1 MKKVI
6 IFSLIILFFTKT
18 QNVFANNDAFT
29 VDNIEI
35 IGETNVQNYR
45 NKYLRAAFKKGFQKL
60 ITSIIQKENEKE
72 LLSTDFKTV
81 QSLILSYR
89 ILDEKILENKYNLKA
104 SVTFDKNL
112 FSRFLLKKNISYSEV
127 KKLEMVLYPILIND
141 SKFQILS
148 KNKFFSEWN
157 EEKIFENIT
166 FVLPIEN
173 LDDIDFIKT
182 NLLTLEEIDLSR
194 LVDNYEIRN
203 STILIFRYDKKKLN
217 IFLKT
222 KLGDSKKVRRR
233 EFELED
239 LENKEV
245 RQDIIRNLKLYIN
258 ELWKEENLIDISVP
272 SYLTINTKIKDPN
285 ALKKIIGNL
294 EKISLIENYTV
305 EQLNNKSAKIK
316 IKFFGKIKNLQNSF
330 RDNGFELKILHNEW
344 NLNLRS

>member
-1 MKKVI
+1 
-6 IFSLIILFFTKT
+6 
-18 QNVFANNDAFT
+18 
-29 VDNIEI
+29 
-35 IGETNVQNYR
+35 
-45 NKYLRAAFKKGFQKL
+45 
-60 ITSIIQKENEKE
+60 
-72 LLSTDFKTV
+72 
-81 QSLILSYR
+81 
-89 ILDEKILENKYNLKA
+89 
-104 SVTFDKNL
+104 
-112 FSRFLLKKNISYSEV
+112 
-127 KKLEMVLYPILIND
+127 MVLYPILIND

>member
-18 QNVFANNDAFT
+18 QNVFANNNAFT

-89 ILDEKILENKYNLKA
+89 ILDEKISENKYNLKA

-127 KKLEMVLYPILIND
+127 KNLEMVLYPILIND

-203 STILIFRYDKKKLN
+203 STILIFRHDKKKLN
-217 IFLKT
+217 IFLKA
-222 KLGDSKKVRRR
+222 KLGDSKKVKKI

-245 RQDIIRNLKLYIN
+245 RHDIIRNLKLYIN

-272 SYLTINTKIKDPN
+272 SYLTINTKIKDSN
-285 ALKKIIGNL
+285 SLKKIIGNL
-294 EKISLIENYTV
+294 EKISLIENYTI

-330 RDNGFELKILHNEW
+330 KDNGFELKILHNEW